1 MIEAINALFN
11 FQFMQYAFC
20 ACLLASI
27 GCGIIGT
34 YVVVRRIGFLA
45 GGIAHTVLAG
55 MGIAYFLGGSLM
67 LGAVIVAII
76 SAILIGLIKLKWH
89 QDEDI
94 LIAAFWSV
102 GMAVGIL
109 FISRTPG
116 YNIDLMSYLFGNI
129 LLVTK
134 QDLLFMLLLD
144 GAIIVT
150 VSAFYK
156 QFLATAFDE
165 EFAGLRGVRV
175 EWLYILMLCMIA
187 LTVVLLINIVGL
199 ILVIALLIMPAASAA
214 QFAGSIT
221 RMMVIAI
228 ILSMIVTVSG
238 LLLSYSPDLPSG
250 STIIV
255 LSGLVYVLSILMRRV
270 LNWKNKRQVAGHA
283 AGPRSGIN

>member
-1 MIEAINALFN
+1 MFESVSALFSY
-11 FQFMQYAFC
+11 QFMQHALI
-20 ACLLASI
+20 ACLLASV

-34 YVVVRRIGFLA
+34 YVVVKRIGFLA

-55 MGIAYFLGGSLM
+55 MGIAYFLGSAPM
-67 LGAVIVAII
+67 LGAIIVALL
-76 SAILIGLIKLKWH
+76 SALLVGYIKLRWH

-129 LLVTK
+129 LLVTSR
-134 QDLLFMLLLD
+134 DLFYMLLLD
-144 GAIIVT
+144 LAIIILVIIY
-150 VSAFYK
+150 YK

-165 EFAGLRGVRV
+165 EFAGLRGVHV
-175 EWLYILMLCMIA
+175 EWVYILLLCAIA

-199 ILVIALLIMPAASAA
+199 ILVMALLVLPAATAA
-214 QFAGSIT
+214 QFVGSIT
-221 RMMVIAI
+221 RMMFVSILLSIVI
-228 ILSMIVTVSG
+228 TVSG
-238 LLLSYSPDLPSG
+238 LLLSYQPDLPSG

-255 LSGLVYVLSILMRRV
+255 LAGAVYVLAIVLRRAATR
-270 LNWKNKRQVAGHA
+270 WSKRKFAEQ
-283 AGPRSGIN
+283 